1 MDTASLYGRVA
12 TEEGSCTI
20 QDAPAAENNMSRG
33 QKAVAKSRRILKR
46 RTAKRNRRDGMFLVQ
61 VQLHEELSFALSV
74 REMTEKEYDRVLSDM
89 LAEGSL

>member
-1 MDTASLYGRVA
+1 
-12 TEEGSCTI
+12 
-20 QDAPAAENNMSRG
+20 MSRG
-33 QKAVAKSRRILKR
+33 QKAVAKSRRIQKR

-89 LAEGSL
+89 IAEGSL

>member
-1 MDTASLYGRVA
+1 
-12 TEEGSCTI
+12 
-20 QDAPAAENNMSRG
+20 MSRG

>member
-1 MDTASLYGRVA
+1 
-12 TEEGSCTI
+12 
-20 QDAPAAENNMSRG
+20 MSRG

-46 RTAKRNRRDGMFLVQ
+46 RTAKRERRDGMFLVQ

-89 LAEGSL
+89 IAEGSL

>member
-1 MDTASLYGRVA
+1 
-12 TEEGSCTI
+12 
-20 QDAPAAENNMSRG
+20 MSRN
-33 QKAVAKSRRILKR
+33 QKAVAKNRRIQKR

-89 LAEGSL
+89 IAEGSL